1 MDKESRGAL
10 GNSAENQK
18 VRNLL
23 TWTALIIQMIFYA
36 GTWTIP
42 KFYGVTEKY
51 NSLIIFI
58 SLAIVFFANI
68 DILKELREGPKKNP
82 VFYAMGA
89 AIVIAFANLFI
100 IGSNKGCILILAN
113 FLLIW
118 YLAPKVDFSGKQL
131 KTLEIF
137 FLIMYISWFLYDRGF
152 SYNTNTGATVTV
164 FTLLGAMTALIR
176 LTEKKEIY
184 GFFAVL
190 AVFRA
195 ITLVL
200 WHLARGAFI
209 ALTLF
214 LIFYFIIPRSFWKNK
229 ILYRI
234 LCVFVT
240 LGSIAF
246 VAFYV
251 ILGSTGFNFKLPF
264 FYKNIF
270 SGREQIWLE
279 VWDILKEN
287 ILTGIGSGREL
298 KSFVE
303 YNIHNSMYDILAVHG
318 VIVFILSLVVIVS
331 RLFKMQAELD
341 KADVIKLCAA
351 SAVFAIFIESFIDM
365 DLMWADY
372 SPLLLFLLAEV
383 HRRNKV
389 KAGN

>member
-1 MDKESRGAL
+1 
-10 GNSAENQK
+10 
-18 VRNLL
+18 
-23 TWTALIIQMIFYA
+23 MIFYA

-58 SLAIVFFANI
+58 SLV
-68 DILKELREGPKKNP
+68 ILFLADPDRIRKLREAPKKNP
-82 VFYAMGA
+82 DLYILGLAL
-89 AIVIAFANLFI
+89 VIAFSNLFI

-118 YLAPKVDFSGKQL
+118 YLAPETGFSRSQL
-131 KTLEIF
+131 RTLEIF

-164 FTLLGAMTALIR
+164 FTLLGAMIILIR
-176 LTEKKEIY
+176 ISEINELY
-184 GFFAVL
+184 GFFATL

-195 ITLVL
+195 VALVL

-214 LIFYFIIPRSFWKNK
+214 LIFYFIVPRSFWRKK
-229 ILYRI
+229 LPYRV

-251 ILGSTGFNFKLPF
+251 VLGSTGFNFKLPF
-264 FYKNIF
+264 FYKNVF

-287 ILTGIGSGREL
+287 IFTGIGSGREL

-318 VIVFILSLVVIVS
+318 IIVFILALVLILR
-331 RLFKMQAELD
+331 RLFKMQAELYG
-341 KADVIKLCAA
+341 KNIIKICAA

-383 HRRNKV
+383 HSRNTEDR
-389 KAGN
+389 A

>member
-1 MDKESRGAL
+1 
-10 GNSAENQK
+10 
-18 VRNLL
+18 
-23 TWTALIIQMIFYA
+23 MIFYA

-42 KFYGVTEKY
+42 KFYGITEKY

-58 SLAIVFFANI
+58 SLALLFFANI
-68 DILKELREGPKKNP
+68 DWLSLLGEGPKKNP
-82 VFYAMGA
+82 DFYLLAA
-89 AIVIAFANLFI
+89 AIIIAAANLFI

-113 FLLIW
+113 FLLMW
-118 YLAPKVDFSGKQL
+118 YLAPLVDFSEVQF

-164 FTLLGAMTALIR
+164 FTLLAAMIAFLRISG
-176 LTEKKEIY
+176 KKEIY
-184 GFFAVL
+184 AFFAVL

-195 ITLVL
+195 LTLVL

-209 ALTLF
+209 ALGLF
-214 LIFYFIIPRSFWKNK
+214 LIFYFLIPGKFWSSKL
-229 ILYRI
+229 LYRG
-234 LCVFVT
+234 LCLFVT
-240 LGSIAF
+240 LGSIVF

-251 ILGSTGFNFKLPF
+251 ILGSTGVNFKLPF
-264 FYKNIF
+264 FYKNVF

-287 ILTGIGSGREL
+287 IFTGIGSGREL

-318 VIVFILSLVVIVS
+318 IIVFALALCLILS
-331 RLFKMQAELD
+331 RLFQMQAEIDGRNL
-341 KADVIKLCAA
+341 IKISAA

-372 SPLLLFLLAEV
+372 SPLLLFLLAEI
-383 HRRNKV
+383 HRKKENVVQESGEGKI
-389 KAGN
+389 